1 MGKVNTGQAMHPD
14 SLKNLELGKIKALDA
29 APGELG
35 KVIGTRYPLAVE
47 VQMASMPP
55 GERSA
60 FIRRWVAYGLRA
72 EAEE

>member
-1 MGKVNTGQAMHPD
+1 MHPD
-14 SLKNLELGKIKALDA
+14 GLKNLELGKIKALDA

-47 VQMASMPP
+47 AQMASMPSV
-55 GERSA
+55 ERSA

>member
-1 MGKVNTGQAMHPD
+1 MHPH
-14 SLKNLELGKIKALDA
+14 SIQNLEVGKIKALDA

-35 KVIGTRYPLAVE
+35 KVIGTRYPLTVE
-47 VQMASMPP
+47 AQLAAMSPA
-55 GERSA
+55 ERSA

>member
-1 MGKVNTGQAMHPD
+1 MGEVNTGQARHPD
-14 SLKNLELGKIKALDA
+14 SLKNLELVKTRTLDA

-47 VQMASMPP
+47 AQLASMTPA
-55 GERSA
+55 ERSA

-72 EAEE
+72 EAQE